1 MAIFNSYVKLPEGRG
16 CFLLFFCLHLWYA
29 FFVWGFHF
37 AFCICILLYFFS
49 PVDLILL
56 CGFVLL
62 LTICV
67 WWMFF
72 ASWIWVLFCFFLF
85 WAWYALTSLRAWD
98 NFGFD
103 QTCGNLQKATLRRY
117 TVDPHLS
124 CLSANNPCPNLLRV
138 DARIHHKARKLRYV

>member
-1 MAIFNSYVKLPEGRG
+1 MAIFKSYVKLPEGRG

-62 LTICV
+62 LAICV

-72 ASWIWVLFCFFLF
+72 ASWI
-85 WAWYALTSLRAWD
+85 
-98 NFGFD
+98 
-103 QTCGNLQKATLRRY
+103 
-117 TVDPHLS
+117 
-124 CLSANNPCPNLLRV
+124 
-138 DARIHHKARKLRYV
+138 